1 MIQTVQV
8 SPWLSSSSSLC
19 AAEKARAGFAALL
32 KEELPAR
39 PVCDA
44 LLQFF
49 LVGVQPIHPILHR
62 PTFQQQY
69 EAFWAS
75 HACMI
80 GSDRDHSPWDGLVG
94 DDPTFVPLL
103 FSVLHCGASTAPSSS
118 WPASRPLATTDPAKA
133 IDSLRNSYLKALRY
147 GQDVDA
153 PTTNTLVA
161 FLLGHVSLAP
171 SDETFRGPAFINM
184 VVRMARSMGLHREAC
199 FKTGGDD
206 EVRENRRHIWWHILH
221 MDMEASL
228 RCGSQTNCGM
238 EGTHWDVEMTGEPCM
253 ANVIPSLAPFVES
266 DAQPH
271 NSFDGSSAFSIFAA
285 GRNSMTR
292 FMHSLLNRV
301 NSCRPLSQDDLN
313 LYLDSFKK
321 IHVQVGA
328 LASRLP
334 AQGVPENGFLPLRL
348 ANASPTTHRSLY
360 SDQMDRPSVF
370 ASWARNAL
378 SMMMTNCLICLKRIF
393 LSHPSLKSEQSEKM
407 WTTYVP

>member
-1 MIQTVQV
+1 MLQAVHG
-8 SPWLSSSSSLC
+8 SPWSSSSRS

-32 KEELPAR
+32 KDDVPAR
-39 PVCDA
+39 AVCDA
-44 LLQFF
+44 LVQFF
-49 LVGVQPIHPILHR
+49 LVGVQPIHPILHL

-69 EAFWAS
+69 EAFWTTYDS
-75 HACMI
+75 N
-80 GSDRDHSPWDGLVG
+80 GSDRDHSSLVDMVG
-94 DDPTFVPLL
+94 DDPTFMPLL

-133 IDSLRNSYLKALRY
+133 IESLRNSYLKALRY
-147 GQDVDA
+147 GQDVNA

-184 VVRMARSMGLHREAC
+184 VVRMARSMGFHREPC
-199 FKTGGDD
+199 FKTGDD
-206 EVRENRRHIWWHILH
+206 ETRENRRHIWWHILH
-221 MDMEASL
+221 IDMEGSL

-238 EGTHWDVEMTGEPCM
+238 EGTHWDVETTGEPCM
-253 ANVIPSLAPFVES
+253 ANMISSQAPFGELEP
-266 DAQPH
+266 QPH
-271 NSFDGSSAFSIFAA
+271 SFDGSSAFSIFAA

-321 IHVQVGA
+321 LHVQVGA

-334 AQGVPENGFLPLRL
+334 AQSVPENGFLPLRL

-360 SDQMDRPSVF
+360 SDQMDKPSVF

-378 SMMMTNCLICLKRIF
+378 SMMMTSCLVCLKKIF
-393 LSHPSLKSEQSEKM
+393 LSHPSLKSEQSEKR
-407 WTTYVP
+407 WTT